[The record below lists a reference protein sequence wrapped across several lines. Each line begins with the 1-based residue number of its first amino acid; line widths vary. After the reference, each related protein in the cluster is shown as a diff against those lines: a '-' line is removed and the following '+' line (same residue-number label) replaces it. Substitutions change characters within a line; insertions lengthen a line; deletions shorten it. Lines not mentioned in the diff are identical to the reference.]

1 MTGYLQRL
9 LDTAAPAAEPPT
21 LTPVVKSGSP
31 IFEQNQLP
39 GLAGLY
45 AGEGEAE
52 IAPRPG
58 DVPGVPAARDPTLLP
73 PAPAPAVPTPEI
85 TRRNPLPVPPT
96 PAPDALVRRP
106 VAERPPT
113 SHHATLEATP
123 SLPQEPSDSAL
134 EPARPDLKTIEPSP
148 RLETALL
155 AEPPRVTD
163 APTPLMPTEP
173 VFSPAAIEQAA
184 SGATPAIER
193 AVPLQPNETESRAG
207 SPAGAAAKVLPIEP
221 TSDAPLRPSVLEPRP
236 RPDFEAADPAA
247 AEQRSEPPPEPRI
260 TIGRVTVA
268 LVPDPAPGT
277 APAAP
282 RTAAAASLIGPL
294 GNRRARRR
302 LFALARL

>member
-9 LDTAAPAAEPPT
+9 LDTAAPAAEAPT
-21 LTPVVKSGSP
+21 LTPVVKSASP
-31 IFEQNQLP
+31 IFDQNQLP

-52 IAPRPG
+52 ITPQVGAAP
-58 DVPGVPAARDPTLLP
+58 DVPASRAPTPLP
-73 PAPAPAVPTPEI
+73 PAPSPDVPTLEI
-85 TRRNPLPVPPT
+85 TRRNPLPLPPT
-96 PAPDALVRRP
+96 PDAVVRRP
-106 VAERPPT
+106 MAEDP
-113 SHHATLEATP
+113 STP
-123 SLPQEPSDSAL
+123 HRAPAAAHPALPQKPPAGGL
-134 EPARPDLKTIEPSP
+134 EPVRPDFKIIEPSP
-148 RLETALL
+148 RLETVLL
-155 AEPPRVTD
+155 AEPLQVTD
-163 APTPLMPTEP
+163 APAPLMPSDP
-173 VFSPAAIEQAA
+173 AFSPAAIELVA
-184 SGATPAIER
+184 SRTEPAIER
-193 AVPLQPNETESRAG
+193 EVPLQPEETGRLAG
-207 SPAGAAAKVLPIEP
+207 SPAGAAAREVLPIEP

-247 AEQRSEPPPEPRI
+247 AEPRPEPLPAPPRI

-268 LVPDPAPGT
+268 LVPDPAPGA